1 MRGRRSFFDNGSELG
16 SLPGLTKIDRLMPI
30 VSETEQIPPRPNFPL
45 KSKARIFDGSGD
57 GSLSRMEKIAVLD
70 QRVLIAQ
77 NN

>member
-1 MRGRRSFFDNGSELG
+1 
-16 SLPGLTKIDRLMPI
+16 MPI

-45 KSKARIFDGSGD
+45 KSKARIFDGSGRRFFVVH
-57 GSLSRMEKIAVLD
+57 GKIAVLD